1 MTETLAGSRWL
12 VLAIL
17 SSALLLIT
25 IDVTVLYAALPRLTA
40 DLSATAS
47 EKLWVVNA
55 YPLVMAGLLPGL
67 GTLGDRLGH
76 KRLFLS
82 GLAVFGVA
90 SLLAAFAPTP
100 VVLIGARALL
110 AVGAAAMMPATLSII
125 RLTFENEQER
135 SFAIGV
141 WAAVAS
147 GGAALGPVVGGLL
160 LERLWWGSV
169 FLINVPV
176 VLLALALG
184 AWLMP
189 SRPGQSTRPWDL
201 LGSFQV
207 LVGLVAIAYAVKE
220 AARRDASLLH
230 ALLAVFV
237 GVVAFLLFK
246 RRQDRARHKL
256 IDFSLFRDRNFTAGV
271 ATALVATFALIGFM
285 LVLSQRLQL
294 VLGLSPLE
302 AGLFT
307 LPIPLAAFVTGP
319 IAGAVVPRLGA
330 TNILCGG
337 LLLAGLGLALSGLTY
352 DAHLTWQVPGFV
364 LLGAGLG
371 ATMTAASG
379 VIMSSAPADRAGMAA
394 SIEELSFE
402 LGGAIGIAVLAAS
415 SPPSMAGPWP
425 CQKDW
430 WWRRRHST
438 ASTKRSSQPR
448 RCRTDCPTDSG
459 RRVRRV
465 RPGGHGRH
473 SRGEHRNV
481 RRRGGRWLDDTRSR
495 TRRASIR
502 APRIPRGS
510 RLVHRTASTEPPRIL
525 HANATRR
532 CSAAALPHAVGAP
545 TANEIA
551 HGSPRFRPSPALP
564 AVASRSALVAGG
576 SHPRAHRLRL
586 VHDRTSGGR
595 RRSRLAL
602 PQSQAVRPARL
613 AARDGASRRALARAR
628 TAAARGA

>member
-307 LPIPLAAFVTGP
+307 LPI
-319 IAGAVVPRLGA
+319 
-330 TNILCGG
+330 
-337 LLLAGLGLALSGLTY
+337 
-352 DAHLTWQVPGFV
+352 
-364 LLGAGLG
+364 
-371 ATMTAASG
+371 
-379 VIMSSAPADRAGMAA
+379 
-394 SIEELSFE
+394 
-402 LGGAIGIAVLAAS
+402 
-415 SPPSMAGPWP
+415 
-425 CQKDW
+425 
-430 WWRRRHST
+430 
-438 ASTKRSSQPR
+438 
-448 RCRTDCPTDSG
+448 
-459 RRVRRV
+459 
-465 RPGGHGRH
+465 
-473 SRGEHRNV
+473 
-481 RRRGGRWLDDTRSR
+481 RW
-495 TRRASIR
+495 
-502 APRIPRGS
+502 
-510 RLVHRTASTEPPRIL
+510 
-525 HANATRR
+525 
-532 CSAAALPHAVGAP
+532 
-545 TANEIA
+545 
-551 HGSPRFRPSPALP
+551 RPS
-564 AVASRSALVAGG
+564 
-576 SHPRAHRLRL
+576 
-586 VHDRTSGGR
+586 
-595 RRSRLAL
+595 
-602 PQSQAVRPARL
+602 
-613 AARDGASRRALARAR
+613 
-628 TAAARGA
+628 

>member
-25 IDVTVLYAALPRLTA
+25 VDVTVLYAALPRLTA

-82 GLAVFGVA
+82 GLAAFGVA

-230 ALLAVFV
+230 ALLTVFV

-319 IAGAVVPRLGA
+319 IAGAVAPRLGA

-402 LGGAIGIAVLAAS
+402 LGGAIGIAVLGS
-415 SPPSMAGPWP
+415 VL
-425 CQKDW
+425 
-430 WWRRRHST
+430 T
-438 ASTKRSSQPR
+438 AVYGGSLAVPEGLVVA
-448 RCRTDCPTDSG
+448 PTAFDS
-459 RRVRRV
+459 
-465 RPGGHGRH
+465 
-473 SRGEHRNV
+473 
-481 RRRGGRWLDDTRSR
+481 LDE
-495 TRRASIR
+495 A
-502 APRIPRGS
+502 
-510 RLVHRTASTEPPRIL
+510 LVA
-525 HANATRR
+525 
-532 CSAAALPHAVGAP
+532 AAALPDGLSDGFRKAAFAAFDRAVMAV
-545 TANEIA
+545 I
-551 HGSPRFRPSPALP
+551 L
-564 AVASRSALVAGG
+564 VASIATFAAGAG
-576 SHPRAHRLRL
+576 VGWMTR
-586 VHDRTSGGR
+586 VHGHGVR
-595 RRSRLAL
+595 R
-602 PQSQAVRPARL
+602 
-613 AARDGASRRALARAR
+613 
-628 TAAARGA
+628 